1 LSINHFELI
10 LFLALAL
17 GILFINSLD
26 RVNALSVLDNINSTS
41 SNNHSNS
48 TTFYFKNDS
57 PVNNLIENQANNNP
71 QILSKSP
78 LQQLLK

>member
-1 LSINHFELI
+1 
-10 LFLALAL
+10 LALAL